1 MVRIENNNAEMVI
14 SAIKEAKMNLTPSI
28 KMANYFP
35 NECPKINGPAYE
47 ILEHI
52 AFPNPA
58 LNAHTDMYSRS
69 RGLIRTFFSNFGK
82 RPLAKI
88 GEK

>member
-1 MVRIENNNAEMVI
+1 MVRIENNDAEMVI

-52 AFPNPA
+52 AYA
-58 LNAHTDMYSRS
+58 QTL
-69 RGLIRTFFSNFGK
+69 L
-82 RPLAKI
+82 
-88 GEK
+88 